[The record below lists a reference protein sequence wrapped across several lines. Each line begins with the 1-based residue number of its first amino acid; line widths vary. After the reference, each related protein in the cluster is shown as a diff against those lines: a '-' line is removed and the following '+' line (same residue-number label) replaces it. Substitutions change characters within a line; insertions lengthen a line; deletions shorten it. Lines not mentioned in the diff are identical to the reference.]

1 METKK
6 CSKCGE
12 VKESKSISYCNKCFA
27 DYRYF
32 RRTGKHKEIIPEGY
46 KKCTV
51 CNKIKKIDSFY
62 IQKGGKFGVKGE
74 CKNCTKKNNALN
86 FKYKPKQKYP
96 CIECGKEIYKQ
107 NTLCSVC
114 EKKKPKF
121 TELKCD
127 WCNELKNEKCFSH
140 GSKTAYKN
148 GKRKIYCIDCKNK
161 YQKEI
166 DLLMRE
172 TIRKREFKEKHF
184 NLKNGNFKEFKKYL
198 IKSNFKQHKY
208 MKEIDYESYEL
219 ALKLKEE
226 AAINKNKRQNEKRK
240 LRRELNLEYKEHLSN
255 LSRKRYNK
263 NIIRMNIGDQRKT
276 FNLNTCPDEIK
287 DAVQGLIDLRK
298 KNNFIKETKNAKIK
312 G

>member
-12 VKESKSISYCNKCFA
+12 VKENKSISYCNKCFA

-62 IQKGGKFGVKGE
+62 IQKGGKFGVRGE
-74 CKNCTKKNNALN
+74 CKNCTKKDHALN

-96 CIECGKEIYKQ
+96 CIECGKNIYKQ
-107 NTLCSVC
+107 NTLCAVC
-114 EKKKPKF
+114 ERKKPKY
-121 TELKCD
+121 TEIKCD

-140 GSKTAYKN
+140 GSKAAYKN
-148 GKRKIYCIDCKNK
+148 GKRKIYCIDCKEK

-166 DLLMRE
+166 DKKYWDEKL
-172 TIRKREFKEKHF
+172 KQDFANKHF
-184 NLKNGNFKEFKKYL
+184 ALKNSDPEKFKKYL
-198 IKSNFKQHKY
+198 LISNHRQHKY
-208 MKEIDYESYEL
+208 MIEIDIDSYNL
-219 ALKLKEE
+219 ALELKKE
-226 AAINKNKRQNEKRK
+226 AAILKDKRQCEKRK
-240 LRRELNLEYKEHLSN
+240 IRLKSDPKYKKHDN
-255 LSRKRYNK
+255 DLSRNRWDK
-263 NIIRMNIGDQRKT
+263 NYIKISGIP
-276 FNLNTCPDEIK
+276 FNLNTAPDELK
-287 DAVQGLIDLRK
+287 PPLEGLIILRK
-298 KNNFIKETKNAKIK
+298 KNKIIKELKN